1 MSIHVA
7 IVENDQRASGVLARR
22 INATAGFHCTGLHS
36 NLADALD
43 EFPVSLP
50 EAVLRDIQLP
60 GGNGVEGVRR
70 IKEAGP
76 ARHILVLTD
85 LNDPQIVFKALA
97 AGASGYLL
105 KNGSS
110 PVQIIGAIRE
120 VFHGGA
126 PLTGSIARRLVN
138 LFQEAAPVPVPDY
151 RKLSLREHQVLD
163 LLARGLRYKEV
174 AFKLNI
180 SYATVHSHI
189 RHIYKK
195 LRVSCRTDAVMLYL
209 RQSPDWRIAAPEPQ
223 SGLIPKFAGAKPT
236 EDFPRS
242 QVQATNGLV
251 DWNH

>member
-1 MSIHVA
+1 MSINVA
-7 IVENDQRASGVLARR
+7 IVENDQRASGMLARR
-22 INATAGFHCTGLHS
+22 INAAAGVQCTGVYS
-36 NLADALD
+36 NVADALD

-50 EAVLRDIQLP
+50 DVVLMDIQLS
-60 GGNGVEGVRR
+60 GVTGVEGVRR

-85 LNDPQIVFKALA
+85 LNDPQIVFKALS

-105 KNGSS
+105 KTGSS
-110 PVQIIGAIRE
+110 PGQIIGAIRE
-120 VFHGGA
+120 VLRGGA
-126 PLTGSIARRLVN
+126 PLTGSIARRLVK

-151 RKLSLREHQVLD
+151 RKLSLREHQVLA

-195 LRVSCRTDAVMLYL
+195 LRVSCRTDAVTLYL
-209 RQSPDWRIAAPEPQ
+209 RQSPDWRIATPEPQ
-223 SGLIPKFAGAKPT
+223 PILIPLFAGGEPP
-236 EDFPRS
+236 ENFPRS
-242 QVQATNGLV
+242 LVQATN
-251 DWNH
+251 